1 MSDAPMAGSSSSTEK
16 IAEAFGKTTDPLA
29 ELEETF
35 EEVDVDPFVP
45 FIEDVLLSKD
55 LHSHTRRNYRSV
67 FDDWRKHM
75 DREGR
80 HPACPNDEQVV
91 RFIEWQLSPDGADN
105 HPRTVKGKLRKL
117 NRAYRYW
124 QELAA
129 FPHPHDYDPFSL
141 ARNKVNLEVPD
152 GKKHRRIPEE
162 ELQEI
167 IESVKHLRNRAI
179 IAFQF
184 KLGLRAGEVANI
196 QLRDIAMENTEI
208 RSHYPE
214 MGADDRLD
222 GRENAIYIPPNDERS
237 GNKSGRA
244 RMLPLDGELRRLL
257 ARYLLVRPEN
267 DEPWLFL
274 SETSHS
280 QMDHK
285 AVNTVWKNELH
296 PEYAETEEYRPI
308 TSHFGRHRFS
318 TWWRVEKD
326 VNRELVKYMRGDSV
340 EKGSMEEPIDSYLHT
355 YYEDIEDLYREN
367 IYRLGI

>member
-1 MSDAPMAGSSSSTEK
+1 
-16 IAEAFGKTTDPLA
+16 
-29 ELEETF
+29 
-35 EEVDVDPFVP
+35 
-45 FIEDVLLSKD
+45 
-55 LHSHTRRNYRSV
+55 
-67 FDDWRKHM
+67 
-75 DREGR
+75 
-80 HPACPNDEQVV
+80 
-91 RFIEWQLSPDGADN
+91 LSPDGADN

-129 FPHPHDYDPFSL
+129 FPHPQDYNPFTL

-162 ELQEI
+162 ELQEMV
-167 IESVKHLRNRAI
+167 ESVTHLRNRAI
-179 IAFQF
+179 ICFQF
-184 KLGLRAGEVANI
+184 KLGLRAGEVSNI
-196 QLRDIAMENTEI
+196 PLRDIAIENSEI
-208 RSHYPE
+208 QNHYPE
-214 MGADDRLD
+214 MGADERLK
-222 GRENAIYIPPNDERS
+222 GRENAIYIPPNDERPR
-237 GNKSGRA
+237 NKSGRA
-244 RMLPLDGELRRLL
+244 RMLPLDDEIRRLL

-274 SETSHS
+274 SQTSHS
-280 QMDHK
+280 KIDHK
-285 AVNTVWKNELH
+285 AVNIVWKKEFH
-296 PEYAETEEYRPI
+296 PEYAETDEYRSI

-318 TWWRVEKD
+318 TWWRVEQD